1 MKDWREKDWRASRN
15 DPVDE
20 LREAD
25 LLLSKADA
33 LLRRHQAPDQP
44 GPTDAPDDIPLL
56 TDVVEDLAFDPGS
69 EPVPAAAEGN
79 GVALAELL
87 VDLDTELAREIE
99 FWFSNELPQLVA
111 SELDRFSENLRKEAL
126 AHMRATLI
134 PSLSERIANRL
145 DRGTRSR

>member
-1 MKDWREKDWRASRN
+1 MKDWREKDWRASRD
-15 DPVDE
+15 DPEAE

-33 LLRRHQAPDQP
+33 LLRRHQVPGQT
-44 GPTDAPDDIPLL
+44 GPTDTSDDLPLL

-69 EPVPAAAEGN
+69 EPEPVAGQGN

-99 FWFSNELPQLVA
+99 FWFANELPQLVA
-111 SELDRFSENLRKEAL
+111 SELDRFSENLRREAL

-134 PSLSERIANRL
+134 PSLSERISNRL
-145 DRGTRSR
+145 DRGSRSR